1 MLVSWD
7 DCSQY
12 MESHK
17 AMFQPTKQF
26 FWGDRSDGPPP
37 GKNNCSPS
45 GGAASARVKMPGPC
59 HVRGLRLVAV
69 WAKVK
74 QPKKVMEKI
83 HETTDLRENLKK
95 LWSLPPLVQVFL
107 QTNGNEISVARPIE
121 LAAMLRERAITE
133 QNLVA
138 MVCHRAF
145 FLVHTVDSCRFPM
158 LNCWK
163 EV

>member
-145 FLVHTVDSCRFPM
+145 FGPHRRFM
-158 LNCWK
+158 
-163 EV
+163 